1 VAFTRRET
9 VALAYM
15 ADESDAPAPIDLT
28 ALAHNLRKQAHGS
41 AEREAYLEK
50 LRKQVKS
57 GEYQVDAEA
66 LARKLI
72 EKAREDIDP
81 DHLADAEK

>member
-1 VAFTRRET
+1 
-9 VALAYM
+9 M
-15 ADESDAPAPIDLT
+15 AEESDAPAPIDLT
-28 ALAHNLRKQAHGS
+28 ALADNLRKQAHGS

-57 GEYQVDAEA
+57 GEYQIDAEA

-72 EKAREDIDP
+72 ENARKDIDP
-81 DHLADAEK
+81 DHLAEAEK

>member
-1 VAFTRRET
+1 
-9 VALAYM
+9 M
-15 ADESDAPAPIDLT
+15 ADEPDAPIDLT
-28 ALAHNLRKQAHGS
+28 ALAHQLQKQAHGS

-50 LRKQVKS
+50 LRQQIKS

-72 EKAREDIDP
+72 ENAREEIDP
-81 DHLADAEK
+81 DTFHND

>member
-1 VAFTRRET
+1 MAVTRRET
-9 VALAYM
+9 VALGYM
-15 ADESDAPAPIDLT
+15 ADESDATAPIDLT

-50 LRKQVKS
+50 LRKQVKA
-57 GEYQVDAEA
+57 GEYHVDAEA

-72 EKAREDIDP
+72 ENACEDIDP